1 MNDKRR
7 SLIED
12 RLAGGFVRDCHGDL
26 HLGNLA
32 IVDGQVTP
40 FDCIEFNPE
49 LRCIDTISE
58 IAFVAMDLQARGY
71 SAGAWRFI
79 NRYLHNTGD
88 YAGIALL
95 RYYIV
100 YRALV
105 RAKVEALR
113 LDQLTPGGDF
123 DSSHYEEVYRYLD
136 LARAWSANARPAI
149 IVMHGLSGSGKSTLA
164 RQLIEAIGAVQIRS
178 DVERKRLYDL
188 KPEADSGSALAQSIY
203 TLEATMQTYDSLEDL
218 ARKIVRAGFSVIVDA
233 TFLLKT
239 YRDQFRDL
247 ALECRVPHVVISCE
261 VPKNVLRERIRLR
274 SEARNDP
281 SEANLEVLQHQL
293 KTQQVISKEERSGTE
308 TIICSE
314 STLSPD
320 QLNRLLQHIDPS
332 ESSKEQ

>member
-1 MNDKRR
+1 MNDQRR

-32 IVDGQVTP
+32 LIDGQATP

-49 LRCIDTISE
+49 LRCIDTTSE

-71 SAGAWRFI
+71 SGGAWQFI
-79 NRYLHNTGD
+79 NRYLANTGD
-88 YAGIALL
+88 YSGIALL

-113 LDQLTPGGDF
+113 LPRLARKKDH
-123 DSSHYEEVYRYLD
+123 DSQFYQQVYHYLD
-136 LARAWSANARPAI
+136 LAQAWSGNTRPALI
-149 IVMHGLSGSGKSTLA
+149 LMHGLSGSGKSTLA
-164 RQLIEAIGAVQIRS
+164 RQLAETIGAVQIRS

-188 KPEADSGSALAQSIY
+188 RPEDDSDSAVEKIIYTPEA
-203 TLEATMQTYDSLEDL
+203 TRQTYDCLEGH
-218 ARKIVRAGFSVIVDA
+218 ARKIIRAGFTVIIDA
-233 TFLLKT
+233 TFLKLG
-239 YRDQFRDL
+239 YRDQFRHL
-247 ALECRVPHVVISCE
+247 ALACRVPHVVISCVAPE
-261 VPKNVLRERIRLR
+261 DVLRDRIRKR
-274 SEARNDP
+274 SEAHNDP

-293 KTQQVISKEERSGTE
+293 DSQQPISREEARHTE

-314 STLSPD
+314 SVLSPD
-320 QLNRLLQHIDPS
+320 QLDTLLQKIEPS
-332 ESSKEQ
+332 EAP